1 MRFYNIERSHRFVGK
16 TLVEIKEV
24 DKTYYVK
31 GFSGKILGEIKALEK
46 LNLEVEKG
54 EIFGFLG
61 KNGAGKTTTIKCL
74 MGILS
79 PDYGKIEIDGISIHE
94 FPIDIKQKMGYIPEK
109 IGLYEKLTP
118 EEIVE
123 YLGKF
128 YQIDEKELKQKS
140 KELFE
145 IFGLEKH
152 LEKKI
157 EYLSMGL
164 KKRVALVCALINDPE
179 LLVLDEPMSGLDPE
193 STAALRE
200 SLLRLNKKG
209 LTIFFSSHLLAEV
222 QKICS
227 RVGIIN
233 EGRLIAID
241 SLSELKKKVN
251 EIGMHLHLKVKKLDR
266 FGNVSGVLNYI
277 DEIEEMEY
285 VKSVKAFPDGDL
297 VRLEIDVEKDIS
309 PQITEKLVKN
319 KIQVYSITPKEATLE
334 DIFLLETESDND

>member
-1 MRFYNIERSHRFVGK
+1 VGK
-16 TLVEIKEV
+16 TIVKIEEV
-24 DKTYYVK
+24 DKTYYIT

-46 LNLEVEKG
+46 LSLEIEKG

-61 KNGAGKTTTIKCL
+61 RNGAGKTTTIKCL

-79 PDYGKIEIDGISIHE
+79 PDSGKIEIDGVSIRD
-94 FPIDIKQKMGYIPEK
+94 FPIDVKQKIGYIPEK

-128 YQIDEKELKQKS
+128 YQINENDLKEKA

-145 IFGLEKH
+145 IFGLERH

-164 KKRVALVCALINDPE
+164 KKRVALVCALINDPD

-209 LTIFFSSHLLAEV
+209 LTIFLSSHLLAEV

-227 RVGIIN
+227 RIGIIN
-233 EGRLIAID
+233 EGKLTTLD
-241 SLSELKKKVN
+241 SVSELQKKVN
-251 EIGMHLHLKVKKLDR
+251 EIGMHLHLKVKKVDR

-277 DEIEEMEY
+277 DKIEEMKY
-285 VKSVKAFPDGDL
+285 VKNVKAFPDGDL

-309 PQITEKLVKN
+309 PQITEKLVEN

-334 DIFLLETESDND
+334 DIFLLETEPNND